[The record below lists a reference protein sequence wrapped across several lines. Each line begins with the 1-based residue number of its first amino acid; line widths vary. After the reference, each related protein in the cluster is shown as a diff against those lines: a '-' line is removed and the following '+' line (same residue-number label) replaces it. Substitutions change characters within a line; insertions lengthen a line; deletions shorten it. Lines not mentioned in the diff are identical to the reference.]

1 MDHALELTAE
11 QRFAVDYAKN
21 SVEAKIARTLTLIRE
36 MPAGVSTD
44 HYVVTTIG
52 LMGDGEEDQESVVM
66 MLAIQF
72 LAMRLI
78 ALEAKLA
85 RTAAR
90 N

>member
-1 MDHALELTAE
+1 MGIELELTAE
-11 QRFAVDYAKN
+11 QQFAVDHVKN

-36 MPAGVSTD
+36 MPEGVSTD
-44 HYVVTTIG
+44 HCVVTTIG
-52 LMGDGEEDQESVVM
+52 LMGDGEEDQESVMM